1 MGPRG
6 FTLPS
11 AKTDSAKAARSAFY
25 CELCQKGYSRMN
37 EFEAHES
44 SYDHQHR
51 KRLKDMKEMQ
61 RQVQTS
67 GRKEEKGPLMSIK
80 LGGSG
85 TKPSGGGGFKKG
97 GFKNA
102 FAPAAGDE
110 DIKKEDDDVNDIIA
124 KTSTTVKET
133 ERLEDED
140 SDVTDQEDYYDPRKP
155 TGCMPGCGGSTIAA
169 NA

>member
-1 MGPRG
+1 M
-6 FTLPS
+6 PS

-25 CELCQKGYSRMN
+25 CDLCQKGYSRMN

-80 LGGSG
+80 LGAGSSKSSG
-85 TKPSGGGGFKKG
+85 GGGGFKKG

-102 FAPAAGDE
+102 FAPVGADE
-110 DIKKEDDDVNDIIA
+110 DVKKEDDNVDDALLKKSGSVLDEKQI
-124 KTSTTVKET
+124 E
-133 ERLEDED
+133 EED

-155 TGCMPGCGGSTIAA
+155 TGCMPGCGGSAIVA
-169 NA
+169 NS

>member
-1 MGPRG
+1 
-6 FTLPS
+6 
-11 AKTDSAKAARSAFY
+11 
-25 CELCQKGYSRMN
+25 MN

-80 LGGSG
+80 LGGSS
-85 TKPSGGGGFKKG
+85 TKPSGGGGGFKKG

-102 FAPAAGDE
+102 FAPVGGDE
-110 DIKKEDDDVNDIIA
+110 EVKKEDDDVDSA
-124 KTSTTVKET
+124 FARKPSVSKDEKPT
-133 ERLEDED
+133 EDED
-140 SDVTDQEDYYDPRKP
+140 SDITDQEDYYDPRKP
-155 TGCMPGCGGSTIAA
+155 TGCMSGCGNAVIA
-169 NA
+169 NFP

>member
-1 MGPRG
+1 M
-6 FTLPS
+6 PS

-25 CELCQKGYSRMN
+25 CDLCQKGYSRMN
-37 EFEAHES
+37 EFDAHES

-80 LGGSG
+80 LGGSS
-85 TKPSGGGGFKKG
+85 TKSGGGGGGFKKG

-102 FAPAAGDE
+102 FAPVGGTE
-110 DIKKEDDDVNDIIA
+110 EVKKEEDDVDNVFVRNQAVA
-124 KTSTTVKET
+124 KDDNVP
-133 ERLEDED
+133 EDED
-140 SDVTDQEDYYDPRKP
+140 SDITDQEDYYDPRKP
-155 TGCMPGCGGSTIAA
+155 TGCMPGCA
-169 NA
+169 NTAMTT